1 MAKWLGNVVLLL
13 GATAVGLGLAEVG
26 TRLLAP
32 QVLVRAYSL
41 PDPEVGN
48 TMRPSALY
56 HDTYFGADYWVRT
69 NSAGLRMD
77 EEVDMSPS
85 RRRVVVYGDS
95 YVFGWGVNAE
105 DSFFT
110 LIKRTIEA
118 QDPTLQL
125 LNAGVGAYSTGHVK
139 KQLDRNLFA
148 PIAAVYFF
156 NSNDVLDNA
165 ITDIN
170 YRVADYRFVSN
181 GTVEIEDRKVF
192 APWKRF
198 LLIYTPYGWL
208 NQHSHLFMLAKEALK
223 RGSLWNGAVATEGG
237 PSYTV
242 TGEYTDAQVER
253 LVALSLAHMRRV
265 VAAARG
271 IPLLVVWIPSPDEMF
286 RPELSQV
293 HLLVAT
299 RVGLANLAGELG
311 TFTFVDL
318 VPLIRRGPEWTARSN
333 RMHQADGHFSVE
345 GNRWFAELVVG
356 PISKFL
362 DYTLNTGVGTR
373 R

>member
-41 PDPEVGN
+41 PDPELGF

-56 HDTYFGADYWVRT
+56 HDTYFGDYWVRT

-95 YVFGWGVNAE
+95 FVFGWGVNAE

-110 LIKRTIEA
+110 LIKRTVEA

-156 NSNDVLDNA
+156 NPNDVLDNA
-165 ITDIN
+165 STDIN
-170 YRVADYRFVSN
+170 YRVADHRFLSN

-198 LLIYTPYGWL
+198 LLMYTPYGWL
-208 NQHSHLFMLAKEALK
+208 NQHSHLFVLGKEALK
-223 RGSLWNGAVATEGG
+223 RGILWNRAVVTEEG

-242 TGEYTDAQVER
+242 TRVSADADQVA
-253 LVALSLAHMRRV
+253 LVELSLAHMRRV

-271 IPLLVVWIPSPDEMF
+271 IPLLVVWIPSYYDMFNPD
-286 RPELSQV
+286 PELPEV
-293 HLLVAT
+293 RLLAAM
-299 RVGLANLAGELG
+299 REGLANLAGEPA
-311 TFTFVDL
+311 TFTFVDS
-318 VPLIRRGPEWTARSN
+318 VPLIRRGREWAARSN
-333 RMHQADGHFSVE
+333 RMHQADGHFSVK
-345 GNRWFAELVVG
+345 GNRWFAQLIVG

-362 DYTLNTGVGTR
+362 ITR
-373 R
+373 